1 MLKLSVSDPSIATK
15 VLVDGTHYNDYVN
28 GYYSGNM
35 TNFINMGTSDN
46 IQVKIVQPGEE
57 VTPEMLQDVA
67 LFVISAPLKY
77 TSDYTGDAQ
86 PSVFE
91 DSFIQTVSDYVN
103 NGGTVVVCGLADY
116 QDANSG
122 LPYTSYE
129 QANNLLTGIGST
141 MRINDDELIDQD
153 ENGGQPTDCT
163 LMILTMRAR
172 IRRSRV
178 FWKALRS
185 PDLPTVPTQDALSA
199 WARERAIVY
208 GHDTTYSS
216 TARLRAGT

>member
-1 MLKLSVSDPSIATK
+1 MICKRILFRQHDQLYQ
-15 VLVDGTHYNDYVN
+15 H
-28 GYYSGNM
+28 GNL
-35 TNFINMGTSDN
+35 GDN

-57 VTPEMLQDVA
+57 VSPEMLQDVA

-122 LPYTSYE
+122 LRTHP
-129 QANNLLTGIGST
+129 
-141 MRINDDELIDQD
+141 M
-153 ENGGQPTDCT
+153 
-163 LMILTMRAR
+163 
-172 IRRSRV
+172 SRQ
-178 FWKALRS
+178 
-185 PDLPTVPTQDALSA
+185 T
-199 WARERAIVY
+199 IC
-208 GHDTTYSS
+208 
-216 TARLRAGT
+216 